1 MIKQTERMIYMA
13 LDGIFLSSLI
23 EEIKDII
30 IDCRV
35 DKVNQPEKD
44 EIILSF
50 KKNRKMY
57 KLLISSGAN
66 YPRIHLTEFNRE
78 NPKQAPIFCM
88 VLRKYLNTATVLDVR
103 QLNSDRLLV
112 IDFKS
117 SDELGFDSIYSLIIE
132 IMGRHSNIS
141 LVRTRDNIVM
151 DSIKHVGADV
161 NSFRVLYT
169 GVEYIYPPASTK
181 LDAFNF
187 EYDEFY
193 KYITTKD
200 IQFTDKFFTG
210 TFTGVSSNLSSELVY
225 RYLDK
230 NNDFNLEN
238 AKNIYDFTTDL
249 FKNMHENVFLA
260 AYAKKGVLKDFHS
273 VELTSLKDCEIE
285 QYESPSKLIETFYFR
300 KDKHDRLNA
309 KSSNLQKIVN
319 TNISRCDKKMRILNA
334 TLKDCSTKGTY
345 KLHGELLTAN
355 IYSLKKGDK
364 FASLVNYYSDN
375 GEYIKIKLDEHKT
388 PSQNVQYY
396 YKKYNKFK
404 MGEEMALIQM
414 KLTENELKY
423 LHSVLTNIL
432 NVENYSGIED
442 IKNELVETEYIK
454 IKKHGK
460 TKKAKPTKPM
470 HFMSSDGIDI
480 YVGRNNIQNDLLTL
494 KFANKNDMWLHTK
507 DIPGSH
513 VIIKNIGDIPENT
526 LLEAGNLS
534 AFYSKS
540 QNSSSVPVDYTQVR
554 NVKKPSGA
562 KPGMVIYTTN
572 KTIYVTPVESTLERI
587 E

>member
-1 MIKQTERMIYMA
+1 MA

-23 EEIKDII
+23 EEIKDVI

-44 EIILSF
+44 QIILSF
-50 KKNRKMY
+50 KKNRKIH

-66 YPRIHLTEFNRE
+66 YPRIHFTDFNLE

-117 SDELGFDSIYSLIIE
+117 SDELGFDSMYSLIIE

-141 LVRTRDNIVM
+141 LVRTRDNIIM

-200 IQFTDKFFTG
+200 IQFTEKFFTG

-225 RYLDK
+225 RYLNK
-230 NNDFNLEN
+230 NADFNLEN
-238 AKNIYDFTTDL
+238 AKNIYDFTTAI
-249 FKNMHENVFLA
+249 FKNMHENKFLA
-260 AYAKKGVLKDFHS
+260 AYSKKGVLKDFHS

-285 QYESPSKLIETFYFR
+285 QYDSPSKLIETFYFR

-309 KSSNLQKIVN
+309 KSSNLQKIIN

-364 FASLVNYYSDN
+364 FANLVNYYSDN
-375 GEYIKIKLDEHKT
+375 GEYIKIKLDENKT

-404 MGEEMALIQM
+404 IGEEMALIQM
-414 KLTENELKY
+414 DLTENELKY

-432 NVENYSGIED
+432 NVDNYSGIED
-442 IKNELVETEYIK
+442 IKNELIETEYIK

-460 TKKAKPTKPM
+460 TKKVKPTKPR
-470 HFMSSDGIDI
+470 HFISSDGIDI

-513 VIIKNIGDIPENT
+513 VIIKNIGDIPANT
-526 LLEAGNLS
+526 LLEAVNLS

-572 KTIYVTPVESTLERI
+572 KTIYVTPVESTLKRI

>member
-1 MIKQTERMIYMA
+1 MA
-13 LDGIFLSSLI
+13 LDGIYLSSLV

-35 DKVNQPEKD
+35 DKVTQPEKD

-50 KKNRKMY
+50 KKNRKVY
-57 KLLISSGAN
+57 KLLISSSSN
-66 YPRIHLTEFNRE
+66 YPRIHFTDFNKQ
-78 NPKQAPIFCM
+78 NPIQAPKFCM

-117 SDELGFDSIYSLIIE
+117 SDELGFDSVYSLIVE

-141 LVRTRDNIVM
+141 LVRTRDNLIM
-151 DSIKHVGADV
+151 DSIKHVSSDV
-161 NSFRVLYT
+161 NSYRVLYT

-181 LDAFNF
+181 LNPFNF

-193 KYITTKD
+193 KYLIDKN
-200 IQFTDKFFTG
+200 IPFAEKFFTG
-210 TFTGVSSNLSSELVY
+210 AFTGISSNLSSELVY
-225 RYLDK
+225 RYYEENIVFDLDH
-230 NNDFNLEN
+230 
-238 AKNIYDFTTDL
+238 AKNIYDFTISI
-249 FKNMHENVFLA
+249 FKNMHDNIFLA
-260 AYAKKGVLKDFHS
+260 AYAMNDKLKDFHCIK
-273 VELTSLKDCEIE
+273 LTSLKDCDFEE
-285 QYESPSKLIETFYFR
+285 FESPSMLIETFYFR
-300 KDKHDRLNA
+300 KDKHDRLNS

-319 TNISRCDKKMRILNA
+319 NNINRCDKKVKILNA
-334 TLKDCSTKGTY
+334 TLNDCKTKGTY

-355 IYSLKKGDK
+355 IHSLKKGDK
-364 FASLVNYYSDN
+364 VANLLNYYSED
-375 GEYIKIKLDEHKT
+375 GEYIKIKLDENKT

-404 MGEEMALIQM
+404 IAEEMGLIQM
-414 KLTENELKY
+414 TLTENELKY

-432 NVENYSGIED
+432 NVENYNGIED
-442 IKNELVETEYIK
+442 IKNELIETDYITL
-454 IKKHGK
+454 KKHSKGK
-460 TKKAKPTKPM
+460 NKKAKPTKPM
-470 HFMSSDGIDI
+470 HFISSEGIDI
-480 YVGRNNIQNDLLTL
+480 YVGRNNIQNDFLTL
-494 KFANKNDMWLHTK
+494 KLANKNDMWLHTK

-513 VIIKNIGDIPENT
+513 VIIKNIGDIPETT

-554 NVKKPSGA
+554 NVKKPSGS
-562 KPGMVIYTTN
+562 KPGMVIYSTN
-572 KTIYVTPVESTLERI
+572 KTMYITPIESTLERV

>member
-1 MIKQTERMIYMA
+1 MA
-13 LDGIFLSSLI
+13 LDGIYLSSLV

-35 DKVNQPEKD
+35 DKVTQPEKD
-44 EIILSF
+44 EVILSF
-50 KKNRKMY
+50 KKNRKVY
-57 KLLISSGAN
+57 KLLISSSSN
-66 YPRIHLTEFNRE
+66 YPRIHFTDFNKQ
-78 NPKQAPIFCM
+78 NPIQAPKFCM

-117 SDELGFDSIYSLIIE
+117 SDELGFDSVYSLIIE

-141 LVRTRDNIVM
+141 LVRTRDNLIM
-151 DSIKHVGADV
+151 DSIKHVSSDV
-161 NSFRVLYT
+161 NSYRVLYT

-181 LDAFNF
+181 LDPFNF

-193 KYITTKD
+193 KYLIDKD
-200 IQFTDKFFTG
+200 IPFAEKFFTD
-210 TFTGVSSNLSSELVY
+210 TFTGISSNLSSELVY
-225 RYLDK
+225 RYYAQNTVFDLDH
-230 NNDFNLEN
+230 
-238 AKNIYDFTTDL
+238 AKNIYDFTINI
-249 FKNMHENVFLA
+249 FKNMHDNIFLA
-260 AYAKKGVLKDFHS
+260 DYAMNDKLKDFHCIK
-273 VELTSLKDCEIE
+273 LTSLKDCDFEE
-285 QYESPSKLIETFYFR
+285 FESPSTLIETFYFR
-300 KDKHDRLNA
+300 KDKHDRLNS

-319 TNISRCDKKMRILNA
+319 NNISRCDKKVKILTQ
-334 TLKDCSTKGTY
+334 TLKDCTNKGTY

-364 FASLVNYYSDN
+364 VANLLNYYSEN
-375 GEYIKIKLDEHKT
+375 GEYIEIKLDEHKT

-404 MGEEMALIQM
+404 IAEEMGLIQM
-414 KLTENELKY
+414 TLTENELKY

-432 NVENYSGIED
+432 NVENYNGIED
-442 IKNELVETEYIK
+442 IKNELIQTEYIK

-460 TKKAKPTKPM
+460 TKKVKPTKPM
-470 HFMSSDGIDI
+470 HFISSEGIDI

-494 KFANKNDMWLHTK
+494 KLANKNDMWLHTK

-513 VIIKNIGDIPENT
+513 VIIKHIGDVPETT

-534 AFYSKS
+534 AYFSKS

-562 KPGMVIYTTN
+562 KPGMVIYSTN
-572 KTIYVTPVESTLERI
+572 KTMYITPIESTLERV